1 MDLEI
6 AESLHKVEG
15 TVKEI
20 GIARMVADKL
30 NKVYPGYYWHV
41 GVEGVENGTNNGRVV
56 ICCATCS
63 MDIVYT
69 LFVKTVLEDPE
80 LKCVAKAGGHILE
93 TFGFSRVR
101 MNETQALT
109 AKNIGGRVLF
119 DPNGLNK
126 GVIEAPKY
134 IRDWWN
140 TQTEIKR

>member
-20 GIARMVADKL
+20 GIARMVAEKL
-30 NKVYPGYYWHV
+30 NAAYPGYYWHV

-56 ICCATCS
+56 ICCAS
-63 MDIVYT
+63 LAMDVGYN
-69 LFVKTVLEDPE
+69 LYVKTVLNDPD
-80 LKCVAKAGGHILE
+80 LKCVVKAGGHILE
-93 TFGFSRVR
+93 TYGQTRGR
-101 MNETQALT
+101 MNETAVLT
-109 AKNIGGRVLF
+109 AKNIGGRCLF

-134 IRDWWN
+134 IS
-140 TQTEIKR
+140 